1 MVLKSI
7 DTLTLSESSL
17 EKLIDFEEI
26 ETPQI
31 ISNDYEKT
39 LILFNKLREARK
51 NAAVKFSQNPNL
63 ICRDEILR
71 EIARIKP
78 IIPSE
83 FLAIDGT
90 NQRMFNKIGEE
101 FLEIIKEERE
111 KENTVNKQVHENI
124 VKTLEL
130 VKKSYSLADIS
141 SLTKL
146 PEAVI
151 SMQIETILEYYPA
164 TNISSLMPGKEF
176 ELINNEIENG
186 INDLKQLKEV
196 LPNSISYGKIRIV
209 LAKRKAN

>member
-1 MVLKSI
+1 
-7 DTLTLSESSL
+7 
-17 EKLIDFEEI
+17 
-26 ETPQI
+26 
-31 ISNDYEKT
+31 
-39 LILFNKLREARK
+39 
-51 NAAVKFSQNPNL
+51 
-63 ICRDEILR
+63 
-71 EIARIKP
+71 
-78 IIPSE
+78 
-83 FLAIDGT
+83 
-90 NQRMFNKIGEE
+90 MFNKIGEE

-111 KENTVNKQVHENI
+111 KENTVKKQVPENI